1 MAPVWYKIGEIPFS
15 AYVKALQGLYTVLE
29 KKNTSKGSDDIFLK
43 SVVSGFID
51 MDAKAWELAE
61 GQRRYEKALQMKMG
75 DFHEELAGKFPGY
88 ETLVPGHETGC
99 DVMKSDGSEV
109 WEWKNRDNTM
119 NSGSGKS
126 VIDKL
131 VAVADSGK
139 KPFLVLVNCVKKK
152 VPRFGAP
159 DSITVLN
166 GRDAYAYLSGR
177 DTFFADLNSTL
188 SYTFTKFKKYEELEE
203 FVKDKT

>member
-1 MAPVWYKIGEIPFS
+1 
-15 AYVKALQGLYTVLE
+15 
-29 KKNTSKGSDDIFLK
+29 
-43 SVVSGFID
+43 
-51 MDAKAWELAE
+51 
-61 GQRRYEKALQMKMG
+61 
-75 DFHEELAGKFPGY
+75 
-88 ETLVPGHETGC
+88 
-99 DVMKSDGSEV
+99 
-109 WEWKNRDNTM
+109 M

-139 KPFLVLVNCVKKK
+139 KPFLVFVNCVKKK

-159 DSITVLN
+159 DAITVLN

-177 DTFFADLNSTL
+177 DTFFADLNTTL